1 MEEEARAETVEGGAT
16 MINTR
21 IIEIDPRELKL
32 LKMNARFMRHEEF
45 QRLVANIKQDG
56 QLTSAPF
63 AALDPAD
70 GKYEVLSGNH
80 RTQAAISA
88 GLEKIPCIVTD
99 DELSEEQRIAIQLSH
114 NAIVGQ
120 DDPDILKKLYD
131 KILDIDL
138 KEYSG
143 LDDKTLGLL
152 DKAQSQAMSEANL
165 EFQVL
170 SIVYLPDELKE
181 AQRIIDKAR
190 EAVKSSAVWLA
201 TDSEYEKWL
210 DAQETVSAAYNV
222 KNVSAAMQL
231 IFKVFEEHLGE
242 LAEGWAGTDPKNDN
256 TMWVPLSTVLGRSKI
271 PVGSAKVIKK
281 ALDRMVGHGDITNK
295 NLWEGLEYLCA
306 DYLGGD

>member
-1 MEEEARAETVEGGAT
+1 MADIQA
-16 MINTR
+16 IK
-21 IIEIDPRELKL
+21 KL
-32 LKMNARFMRHEEF
+32 LQEEYG
-45 QRLVANIKQDG
+45 IK
-56 QLTSAPF
+56 SA

-80 RTQAAISA
+80 RVQAAISA
-88 GLEKIPCIVTD
+88 GLQTIPCIITD
-99 DELSEEQRIAIQLSH
+99 DPLSEEQRIAIQLSH

-170 SIVYLPDELKE
+170 SIVYLPDELKA
-181 AQRIIDKAR
+181 AQAVIDKAR
-190 EAVKSSAVWLA
+190 DAVKNCENVWLA
-201 TDSEYEKWL
+201 TDKEYEKWL
-210 DAQETVSAAYNV
+210 DAQEIASSAYNV
-222 KNVSAAMQL
+222 KNVSAAMQI
-231 IFKVFEEHLGE
+231 IFKVFENNLNQ
-242 LAEGWAGTDPKNDN
+242 LTEGWENADPKNDN
-256 TMWVPLSTVLGRSKI
+256 SMWVPIATLLGRSKI

-306 DYLGGD
+306 DYLGGE

>member
-1 MEEEARAETVEGGAT
+1 

-21 IIEIDPRELKL
+21 IIEVDPRELKL

-45 QRLVANIKQDG
+45 QRLVANVKKDG

-80 RTQAAISA
+80 RVQAAISA
-88 GLEKIPCIVTD
+88 GLEKIPCIITD
-99 DELSEEQRIAIQLSH
+99 DEMSEEQRIAIQLSH

-120 DDPDILKKLYD
+120 DDPDVLKKLYD

-152 DKAQSQAMSEANL
+152 DKASSQAMSEANL

-181 AQRIIDKAR
+181 AQRVIDKAR
-190 EAVKSSAVWLA
+190 DAVKTGSAIWLA

-210 DAQETVSAAYNV
+210 DAQETASSAYNV
-222 KNVSAAMQL
+222 KNVSSAMQL
-231 IFKVFEEHLGE
+231 IFRVFEENLVQ
-242 LAEGWAGTDPKNDN
+242 LADGWVGTDPKSDN
-256 TMWVPLSTVLGRSKI
+256 TMWVPMSTVIGRSKI

>member
-1 MEEEARAETVEGGAT
+1 

-21 IIEIDPRELKL
+21 IVEIDPRELKL
-32 LKMNARFMRHEEF
+32 LKVNARFMRHEEF
-45 QRLVANIKQDG
+45 QRLVANIKKDG

-63 AALDPAD
+63 AALDPVD

-80 RTQAAISA
+80 RVQAAISA
-88 GLEKIPCIVTD
+88 GLQTIPCILTD
-99 DELSEEQRIAIQLSH
+99 DPLTKEQRIAIQLSH

-120 DDPDILKKLYD
+120 DDPDTLKKLYD
-131 KILDIDL
+131 EILDIDL

-170 SIVYLPDELKE
+170 SIVYLPDELKA
-181 AQRIIDKAR
+181 AQAVIDKAR
-190 EAVKSSAVWLA
+190 DAVKNCENIWLA
-201 TDSEYEKWL
+201 TDKEYEKWL
-210 DAQETVSAAYNV
+210 DAQEIASSAYNV
-222 KNVSAAMQL
+222 KNVSAAMQI
-231 IFKVFEEHLGE
+231 IFKVFEDNLNQ
-242 LAEGWAGTDPKNDN
+242 LTDGWENSDPKNDN
-256 TMWVPLSTVLGRSKI
+256 SMWVPIATLLGRSKI

-306 DYLGGD
+306 DYLGGE

>member
-1 MEEEARAETVEGGAT
+1 MTLKEVTTHRL
-16 MINTR
+16 R

-80 RTQAAISA
+80 RVQAAISA
-88 GLEKIPCIVTD
+88 GLETIPCIITD
-99 DELSEEQRIAIQLSH
+99 DEMSEEQRIAIQLSH

-120 DDPDILKKLYD
+120 DDPDVLKKLYD

-152 DKAQSQAMSEANL
+152 DKASSQAMSEANL

-181 AQRIIDKAR
+181 AQRVIDKAR
-190 EAVKSSAVWLA
+190 EAVKTGSDIWLA
-201 TDSEYEKWL
+201 TDKEYEAWL
-210 DAQETVSAAYNV
+210 DAQETASSAYNV
-222 KNVSAAMQL
+222 KNVSAAMQI
-231 IFKVFEEHLGE
+231 IFRIFEQNLSQRPGK
-242 LAEGWAGTDPKNDN
+242 W
-256 TMWVPLSTVLGRSKI
+256 LSTFIQR
-271 PVGSAKVIKK
+271 
-281 ALDRMVGHGDITNK
+281 
-295 NLWEGLEYLCA
+295 
-306 DYLGGD
+306 

>member
-1 MEEEARAETVEGGAT
+1 

-45 QRLVANIKQDG
+45 QRLVANIKRDG

-80 RTQAAISA
+80 RVQAAISA
-88 GLEKIPCIVTD
+88 GLQTIPCIITD
-99 DELSEEQRIAIQLSH
+99 DPLSEEQRIAIQLSH

-170 SIVYLPDELKE
+170 SIVYLPDELKA
-181 AQRIIDKAR
+181 AQAVIDKAR
-190 EAVKSSAVWLA
+190 DAVKNCENVWLA
-201 TDSEYEKWL
+201 TDKEYEKWL
-210 DAQETVSAAYNV
+210 DAQEIASSAYNV
-222 KNVSAAMQL
+222 KNVSAAMQI
-231 IFKVFEEHLGE
+231 IFKVFENNLNQ
-242 LAEGWAGTDPKNDN
+242 LTDGWENADPKNDN
-256 TMWVPLSTVLGRSKI
+256 SMRFPIATQLGRSKI

-306 DYLGGD
+306 DYLGGE